1 MEEHPIDLQI
11 HQAAQQVGGNPHAIP
26 HSCLQ
31 ILEQLGLAKSKVRIC
46 PN

>member
-1 MEEHPIDLQI
+1 MMDILIDLQI

-26 HSCLQ
+26 HSCLRTTGACK
-31 ILEQLGLAKSKVRIC
+31 EQSIVRIC